1 MTTFHFGCDFSSLC
15 WSSYAFFAG
24 ARAAPCLAMHRIHLG
39 VLRSRLAM
47 RAQKGASSTGS
58 MTIFAGGSLAL
69 PSRINRG
76 VPTNVRCVLCHSG
89 HCVQHVGSDLQRR
102 RAFEFV
108 YFRFAISFLP
118 CVHRIASLA
127 DAVNVAAFFLT
138 NSCTLIGP
146 CPVSVSTLS
155 DSRS

>member
-1 MTTFHFGCDFSSLC
+1 MRSVAVSQSFGQP
-15 WSSYAFFAG
+15 
-24 ARAAPCLAMHRIHLG
+24 AAPGAPAEKLQLLENYLPGFCSARIY
-39 VLRSRLAM
+39 SED
-47 RAQKGASSTGS
+47 
-58 MTIFAGGSLAL
+58 
-69 PSRINRG
+69 
-76 VPTNVRCVLCHSG
+76 VP
-89 HCVQHVGSDLQRR
+89 
-102 RAFEFV
+102 FEFV

>member
-1 MTTFHFGCDFSSLC
+1 
-15 WSSYAFFAG
+15 
-24 ARAAPCLAMHRIHLG
+24 
-39 VLRSRLAM
+39 
-47 RAQKGASSTGS
+47 

-69 PSRINRG
+69 ASGITGAGRQMSVAFCAIAVIAYNTMAATYSRD
-76 VPTNVRCVLCHSG
+76 VP
-89 HCVQHVGSDLQRR
+89 
-102 RAFEFV
+102 FEFV
-108 YFRFAISFLP
+108 YFSFAISFLP